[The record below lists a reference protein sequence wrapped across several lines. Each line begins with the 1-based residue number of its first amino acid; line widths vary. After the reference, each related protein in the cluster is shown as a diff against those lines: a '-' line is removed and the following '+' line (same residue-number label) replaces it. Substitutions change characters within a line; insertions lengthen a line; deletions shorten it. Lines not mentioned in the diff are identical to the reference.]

1 MGTATATAIN
11 EHEAGLESPAFLNP
25 DTVLLYYVAL
35 TQLATVADSGTFHD
49 LPGLGG
55 GGKTRIPQAP
65 QAAGNL
71 RPGRE
76 AAPPSPPTLQTGI
89 FGSNPGNKTTN
100 KPCSR
105 CDNTS
110 QHWPTPTD

>member
-25 DTVLLYYVAL
+25 DTVLLYYAAL
-35 TQLATVADSGTFHD
+35 AQLATVADSGTGGERRGFHRRRRQQ
-49 LPGLGG
+49 G
-55 GGKTRIPQAP
+55 TFAQA
-65 QAAGNL
+65 GRRL
-71 RPGRE
+71 RFRR
-76 AAPPSPPTLQTGI
+76 PTLQTGI

-110 QHWPTPTD
+110 RHWPTPTD

>member
-55 GGKTRIPQAP
+55 GKDADSTG
-65 QAAGNL
+65 AAGSREPSPRPGGGSAFAAHPANRNL
-71 RPGRE
+71 RFQPR
-76 AAPPSPPTLQTGI
+76 QQ
-89 FGSNPGNKTTN
+89 
-100 KPCSR
+100 
-105 CDNTS
+105 DN
-110 QHWPTPTD
+110 Q

>member
-25 DTVLLYYVAL
+25 DTVLLYYAAL
-35 TQLATVADSGTFHD
+35 AQLATVADSGTFHD
-49 LPGLGG
+49 LPGLEVKDADSTG
-55 GGKTRIPQAP
+55 
-65 QAAGNL
+65 AAGSREPSP
-71 RPGRE
+71 RPG
-76 AAPPSPPTLQTGI
+76 AAPLRRPTLQTGI

-110 QHWPTPTD
+110 RHWPTPTD

>member
-25 DTVLLYYVAL
+25 DTVLLYYAAL
-35 TQLATVADSGTFHD
+35 AQLATVADSGTFHD
-49 LPGLGG
+49 LPGLEV
-55 GGKTRIPQAP
+55 KDAVPQRRRQQGTFA
-65 QAAGNL
+65 QA
-71 RPGRE
+71 GRRL
-76 AAPPSPPTLQTGI
+76 AFASPTLQTGI

-110 QHWPTPTD
+110 RHWPTPTD